1 MFIRLITWNNILA
14 PYLGYVRLKLQ
25 ISIQQKHF
33 RQFFFFFIIIII
45 ITRIIIIIII
55 IYFRT
60 PYFGHTLDVHHN
72 AS

>member
-33 RQFFFFFIIIII
+33 RQFFFLLLLLLLHVLLLLLLLF
-45 ITRIIIIIII
+45 

-60 PYFGHTLDVHHN
+60 PYFGHTLDVYHN

>member
-33 RQFFFFFIIIII
+33 RQFFFYYYYYYYTYYYYYYYYLFI
-45 ITRIIIIIII
+45 
-55 IYFRT
+55 FA
-60 PYFGHTLDVHHN
+60 HLTLVIL
-72 AS
+72 